1 MKSVILFSVAT
12 FLMLL
17 TSLPSVADQ
26 RDARL
31 DDLFAKLQ
39 KPSENIPSKLV
50 EAQIWGI
57 WLESE
62 SDTINLLME
71 QGIAAMSN
79 GDHATAY
86 DAFSSITDLAPEF
99 SEGWNKRA
107 TVLYLLGQYRQSA
120 ADCARVLELE
130 PRHFGAL
137 SGLGLIFTAL
147 QEPQKA
153 LDAFERVLE
162 VYPTNRYAK
171 ARAKALRKQLK
182 GEKI

>member
-1 MKSVILFSVAT
+1 MKSVKALCLAT
-12 FLMLL
+12 FLILL
-17 TSLPSVADQ
+17 MALPGVADQ

-39 KPSENIPSKLV
+39 KPSENIPSQFV

-57 WLESE
+57 WLQNE
-62 SDTINLLME
+62 SDTVNLLMQ

-86 DAFSSITDLAPEF
+86 DAFSSITDLAPDF

-107 TVLYLLGQYRQSA
+107 TVLYLQGQYHQSA
-120 ADCARVLELE
+120 ADCVRVLDLE

-147 QEPQKA
+147 EEPEKA

-171 ARAKALRKQLK
+171 AQAKALRKQLK